1 MPITYTSLVGY
12 REHVLSG
19 KATSQRNQIL
29 ICLFESAVPLTR
41 FQISQITRIRLSSV
55 CGRVNVLLKS
65 DLIHVAY
72 EATDPNTGKLA
83 EYLEP
88 VWPQLK
94 QKKLFA

>member
-1 MPITYTSLVGY
+1 MPPTYTSLVGY
-12 REHVLSG
+12 RTHVLSG

-55 CGRVNVLLKS
+55 CGRINTLMKS
-65 DLIHVAY
+65 DLVHIAY
-72 EATDPNTGKLA
+72 EAEDPNTGNLA

-88 VWPQLK
+88 VWPQLQ
-94 QKKLFA
+94 QKELF